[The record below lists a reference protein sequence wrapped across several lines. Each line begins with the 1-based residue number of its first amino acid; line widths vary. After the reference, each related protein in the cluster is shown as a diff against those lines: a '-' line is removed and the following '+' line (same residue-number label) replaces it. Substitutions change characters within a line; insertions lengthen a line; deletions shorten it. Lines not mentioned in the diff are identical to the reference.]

1 MLQPDY
7 AIVRGNGSKS
17 PLLIMPEGFIYLR
30 TVAFLGDQKRVAG
43 QHIKASNNP
52 IRLLPL
58 FPEEELTDEDIAL
71 AAKFILLGKSD
82 G

>member
-43 QHIKASNNP
+43 QHIKAASNNP

-71 AAKFILLGKSD
+71 AAKFILLGV
-82 G
+82 